1 MYFMAFLLII
11 CGLALLNGSYV
22 EWVVYCGKYLEKIG
36 VISTMPVN
44 DTIRNVLST
53 SITVLAIVCIIL
65 FLVLQ
70 NKINFKGVKKITTA
84 VTVFAFT
91 LMLIVPLPML
101 KICIPLYDNT
111 VAYNRAE
118 MKKRIEVMQNVD
130 EERFQEV
137 YKAITEGA
145 DDIAKEI
152 VNRTADSL
160 NSIGNPIEYLEE
172 NEGKEIVDFITED
185 K

>member
-1 MYFMAFLLII
+1 MYFMAFLLMV

-65 FLVLQ
+65 FLILQ
-70 NKINFKGVKKITTA
+70 NKINIKGKKKIITTI
-84 VTVFAFT
+84 VVLSFT
-91 LMLIVPLPML
+91 IMLVVPLPML
-101 KICIPLYDNT
+101 KICIPLHDKT
-111 VAYNRAE
+111 VAYKQAE
-118 MKKRIEVMQNVD
+118 MQKRIEAMQNVD

-145 DDIAKEI
+145 NDIAKEI
-152 VNRTADSL
+152 VNRTAESL
-160 NSIGNPIEYLEE
+160 NSIGDPIEYLEE
-172 NEGKEIVDFITED
+172 NAGEDIVELIADC

>member
-1 MYFMAFLLII
+1 MYFMAFLLIA

-22 EWVVYCGKYLEKIG
+22 EWIVYCGKYLEKIG

-44 DTIRNVLST
+44 DTIRNNLST
-53 SITVLAIVCIIL
+53 SITVFAIVCIIL

-70 NKINFKGVKKITTA
+70 NKINFKGAKKVTAA

-111 VAYNRAE
+111 VAYKQAE
-118 MKKRIEVMQNVD
+118 MQKRIEAMQNVD

-145 DDIAKEI
+145 NDIAKEI
-152 VNRTADSL
+152 VNRTAESL
-160 NSIGNPIEYLEE
+160 NGIGDPIEYLEE
-172 NEGKEIVDFITED
+172 NAGEDIVELIVDY